1 MKEWMELIKDGR
13 MLFSSLYTQGS
24 WGGCHGV
31 KKENLYL
38 DLIDLDVYTLICTIY
53 NLMCIYNIGILF

>member
-1 MKEWMELIKDGR
+1 

-31 KKENLYL
+31 KIENL
-38 DLIDLDVYTLICTIY
+38 DLVDQDV
-53 NLMCIYNIGILF
+53 